1 MDFLDEINSVVDEA
15 STRELS
21 DKPGSS
27 ANDDTPILLKKGFY
41 AEKKLNAKTGA
52 VVSKSGKFALPKA
65 PSLTMNVD
73 FRGTTIQG
81 ASVYAGTLYSK
92 PKVYNLALF
101 MDWHFT
107 QLNGEIVPLIPN
119 TGSAFKNK
127 QVVPKIKR
135 FEHLFP
141 RVIYNQDKNNPENFT
156 EGTYLTVP
164 TVIIPLLM
172 KIETTVF
179 DGETG
184 KKTKTSEDRVVIFQQ
199 NITDRLVQD
208 LTEKG
213 LIPSVDS
220 NGVKLGK
227 KTLLVSATKYLFGD
241 LLEAEVGTAIGVFKT
256 DKLVSANTGESKN
269 PFVVINMPEKVVTNN
284 PELFDLTPVA
294 EITDEDLTL
303 DVETHLLA
311 SGYVAKEDKTSPL
324 RLINDALWEEIKL
337 ISKVKREQKAKEN
350 PVPAPVIPPTPNT
363 IFSHGVA
370 GKPAFRAMSSA
381 DMSNIT
387 PEVKLPALKSPVATG
402 VTYATDPPQV
412 APSKPV
418 VIKRTPKVAVSPP
431 VVQEADDELEDLFS
445 GEE

>member
-1 MDFLDEINSVVDEA
+1 
-15 STRELS
+15 
-21 DKPGSS
+21 
-27 ANDDTPILLKKGFY
+27 
-41 AEKKLNAKTGA
+41 
-52 VVSKSGKFALPKA
+52 
-65 PSLTMNVD
+65 
-73 FRGTTIQG
+73 
-81 ASVYAGTLYSK
+81 
-92 PKVYNLALF
+92 

-119 TGSAFKNK
+119 TGSAFKSK

-135 FEHLFP
+135 LEHLFP
-141 RVIYNQDKNNPENFT
+141 KVIYNQNKDNPENFT

-213 LIPSVDS
+213 LIPSIDS

-256 DKLVSANTGESKN
+256 DKLISANTGESKN

-294 EITDEDLTL
+294 EIADEDLTL

-350 PVPAPVIPPTPNT
+350 PVPAPVVPPTPAAPR
-363 IFSHGVA
+363 V
-370 GKPAFRAMSSA
+370 SA
-381 DMSNIT
+381 PPQT
-387 PEVKLPALKSPVATG
+387 PEVKLPALKVTPVVTNTTPEAAT
-402 VTYATDPPQV
+402 
-412 APSKPV
+412 KPV
-418 VIKRTPKVAVSPP
+418 VIKRTPKVAAPPPP
-431 VVQEADDELEDLFS
+431 VVEEADDELEDLFS